1 MKTYLLLV
9 VLVIAGLLNQS
20 YAQSPDE
27 IVVQKKG
34 LGFAYYLNGREI
46 SKNEL
51 LYVLEGDP
59 DAERMIKKS
68 HRNIFPGKVLRYAGT
83 ASLGLA
89 VGTYLTGGSPSW
101 AAAGIGA
108 ALVFVSLPFTGAV
121 LKREQQAIYTYNGAV
136 RYASK
141 PKVDMTLGYEQHGAT
156 LKINF

>member
-1 MKTYLLLV
+1 MKTYLMLAVLL
-9 VLVIAGLLNQS
+9 IAGLLNQS
-20 YAQSPDE
+20 YAQIANE
-27 IVVQKKG
+27 IDVQKKG

-51 LYVLEGDP
+51 LYILKDDP
-59 DAERMIKKS
+59 EAERFIKKS
-68 HRNIFPGKVLRYAGT
+68 NRNIFPGKVLRYAGA

-89 VGTYLTGGSPSW
+89 VGTYVTGGSPSW

-121 LKREQQAIYTYNGAV
+121 LKREQQAVYVYNGGV

-156 LKINF
+156 LKISF

>member
-1 MKTYLLLV
+1 MKTYLMIA
-9 VLVIAGLLNQS
+9 VLVITGLLNQTF
-20 YAQSPDE
+20 AQINNE

-34 LGFAYYLNGREI
+34 LGFAYYLDGREI

-51 LYVLEGDP
+51 LYVLKDDP
-59 DAERMIKKS
+59 EAERMIKKS
-68 HRNIFPGKVLRYAGT
+68 NRNIFPGKVLRYAGA

-89 VGTYLTGGSPSW
+89 VGTYVSGGSPSW

-108 ALVFVSLPFTGAV
+108 ALVVVSLPFTGAV
-121 LKREQQAIYTYNGAV
+121 LKREHQAIYAYNGAV